1 MNLSLSFEV
10 SKFKILPKNYFIWI
24 HKWGSSQLEMTPKTH

>member
-10 SKFKILPKNYFIWI
+10 SKFKTSLRIILSVYIN
-24 HKWGSSQLEMTPKTH
+24 GVVLN